1 MQQKILFF
9 SVLTAMIFS
18 GPIVVY
24 GEDSSSGLTN
34 DSTAILSATE
44 DLMDLSLD
52 DLLNVTVTT
61 TSKTEEKITDAA
73 GVISVVNQ
81 DEMLRFGA
89 RTLKDVLMRMP
100 SINLT
105 TTYIGDRSCI
115 SIRGDQIGA
124 AQNHILLLINGR
136 PVREALEGGIKGEVY
151 ESFPVSSI
159 DRIELIR
166 GPGSVLYGSNAF
178 SGVINV
184 ITKKPKDNKSTVE
197 LYGGVP
203 GEFRGNA
210 NIGYQLGDLGLNVG
224 AQYKN
229 AKEWDVRFQSGD
241 TVYRDFKIPDNGV
254 GTYAE
259 LSYKGIRY
267 MMSYD
272 RWENYFAMQKYIP
285 PPSRGP
291 VAGRHAY
298 GSELWDKWFNDLGFT
313 HRFSEFWDITV
324 NATLTNS
331 WLKVDSFPAPHRNSF
346 DLTGEWTNF
355 IHPTKNIN
363 LIVGMLGN
371 MVKGKEE
378 SGLPTAKTL
387 DTTQTTVSGY
397 LQGDYRILPQVKII
411 AGVQG
416 NKAEGIDFDVN
427 PRIGLIWS
435 PSDIVNIKTLYSTAF
450 RAPSMFELYLNHPTL
465 KGNVSLKPEK
475 VKTVDLGVNVQS
487 GNFFIGINNFYSEI
501 SNNIYPKQNPAPPNV
516 YQNYN
521 VATTFIG
528 LEVEGKLYITKELM
542 IMGSGL
548 YQQNTTGDIPGNT
561 MPVPEASA
569 KGGISY
575 SANGL
580 TASVFNIYEGKLDNR
595 FDATY
600 NKTREA
606 FDLLN
611 MNLKYELNQA
621 FKFKAPNITLSFE
634 AYNLL
639 DEEVWLPATGQST
652 RYTLP
657 QINGRSFYFGL
668 LFGI

>member
-1 MQQKILFF
+1 MQRRRQIYSVFAAALLF
-9 SVLTAMIFS
+9 
-18 GPIVVY
+18 GPIFAY
-24 GEDSSSGLTN
+24 GEDTTSVLPN
-34 DSTAILSATE
+34 DTVTTLSAAE
-44 DLMDLSLD
+44 DLMDLSLE
-52 DLLNVTVTT
+52 DLMNVKVTT
-61 TSKTEEKITDAA
+61 TSKTEEKISEAA

-100 SINLT
+100 SINMS

-151 ESFPVSSI
+151 ESFPVASI
-159 DRIELIR
+159 ERIELIR

-178 SGVINV
+178 SGVINI
-184 ITKKPKDNKSTVE
+184 ITKKPKDNKSTVA

-203 GEFRGNA
+203 GEFRGTA
-210 NIGYQLGDLGLNVG
+210 NIGYQLGDFGLNVG
-224 AQYKN
+224 AQYKK
-229 AKEWDVRFQSGD
+229 AKEWDVHFQSGD
-241 TVYRDFKIPDNGV
+241 TVFRDFKIPDNGV
-254 GTYAE
+254 GAYAE
-259 LSYKGIRY
+259 LSFKGLKY

-285 PPSRGP
+285 PPARGP

-298 GSELWDKWFNDLGFT
+298 GTELWDKLFNDLGYT
-313 HRFSEFWDITV
+313 HKFSDFWDITV
-324 NATLTNS
+324 NATITNS

-363 LIVGMLGN
+363 LTVGVLGN

-378 SGLPTAKTL
+378 SGLPLSKTL
-387 DTTQTTVSGY
+387 DTTQNTVSGY
-397 LQGDYRILPQVKII
+397 LQGDYRIIPQVKII

-416 NKAEGIDFDVN
+416 NKAGGIDFDVN
-427 PRIGLIWS
+427 PRVGIIWS
-435 PSDIVNIKTLYSTAF
+435 PSDLVNVKTLYSTAF

-465 KGNVSLKPEK
+465 KGSSTLKPEK
-475 VKTVDLGVNVQS
+475 IKTFDMGVNIQNSKV
-487 GNFFIGINNFYSEI
+487 FFGINNFYSEI
-501 SNNIYPKQNPAPPNV
+501 TNNIYPKQNAVPPNV

-521 VATTFIG
+521 VPTTFVGI
-528 LEVEGKLYITKELM
+528 EVEGKIFITRELM

-548 YQQNTTGDIPGNT
+548 YQQNTTGDVAGNT

-611 MNLKYELNQA
+611 MNVKYELSQL
-621 FKFKAPNITLSFE
+621 FKFKAPKITLSVE

-639 DEEVWLPATGQST
+639 DEEVWLPATGQSS
-652 RYTLP
+652 RYTVP
-657 QINGRSFYFGL
+657 QISGRSVYFGL
-668 LFGI
+668 LFGL

>member
-1 MQQKILFF
+1 MQRRLLIIY
-9 SVLTAMIFS
+9 VLAATLLTLPMFAYSEEISAVSTKDTAAEL
-18 GPIVVY
+18 G
-24 GEDSSSGLTN
+24 
-34 DSTAILSATE
+34 ATE

-52 DLLNVTVTT
+52 DLMNVKVTT

-81 DEMLRFGA
+81 DEMKRFGS

-100 SINLT
+100 SINMS
-105 TTYIGDRSCI
+105 TTYIGDRSCL

-124 AQNHILLLINGR
+124 AQNHMLLLINGR

-184 ITKKPKDNKSTVE
+184 ITKKPVENKSTIAV
-197 LYGGVP
+197 YGGVP
-203 GEFRGNA
+203 GEFRGTANA
-210 NIGYQLGDLGLNVG
+210 AYHVGDFGLNIG
-224 AQYKN
+224 AQYKK
-229 AKEWDVRFQSGD
+229 AQEWDVRFQSGD
-241 TVYRDFKIPDNGV
+241 TVFRDFSIPDNGV

-259 LSYKGIRY
+259 LSFKGLKY

-285 PPSRGP
+285 APARGP

-298 GSELWDKWFNDLGFT
+298 GNELWDKWFNDLGFT
-313 HRFSEFWDITV
+313 HKFSDFWDITV
-324 NATLTNS
+324 NATFTNS
-331 WLKVDSFPAPHRNSF
+331 WLTVDSFPAPNRNSF

-371 MVKGKEE
+371 MVNGKEE
-378 SGLPTAKTL
+378 SGLPKATTL
-387 DTTQTTVSGY
+387 DTTQKTVSGY
-397 LQGDYRILPQVKII
+397 IQGDYRIIPQIKLI

-416 NKAEGIDFDVN
+416 NKAEGIDFDIN
-427 PRIGLIWS
+427 PRVGLIWS
-435 PSDIVNIKTLYSTAF
+435 PSDVVNVKTLYSTAF

-465 KGNVSLKPEK
+465 KGTPTLKPEK
-475 VKTVDLGVNVQS
+475 VKTFDLGINIQS
-487 GNFFIGINNFYSEI
+487 SKIFFGINNFYSTI
-501 SNNIYPKQNPAPPNV
+501 SNNIYPKQNAVPPNV

-521 VATTFIG
+521 VSTTFIG
-528 LEVEGKLYITKELM
+528 VEVEGKIFITKELM
-542 IMGSGL
+542 LMGSGL
-548 YQQNTTGDIPGNT
+548 YQQNTTGDVAGNT
-561 MPVPEASA
+561 MPVPEASG

-575 SANGL
+575 CANGL
-580 TASVFNIYEGKLDNR
+580 TASLFNIYEGKLHNR

-611 MNLKYELNQA
+611 MNVNYEINQLV
-621 FKFKAPNITLSFE
+621 KFKVPSITVSIE

-639 DEEVWLPATGQST
+639 DEEVWLPATGQSS
-652 RYTLP
+652 RYTVP
-657 QINGRSFYFGL
+657 QIRGRTLYFGL
-668 LFGI
+668 LFGL